1 MNSKGTLRYVFAS
14 SHTSQGFHTFIPEL
28 IAGLPRVYI
37 LKGAAGSGKST
48 FIRLLGEALYE
59 QGYEVEFWVSATDGI
74 SLDGVYLPQ
83 LQAAVVNGSL
93 PTPVDPEYPGSQAE
107 IINLGEYWD
116 KAAIDDHR
124 HNIVNQVETYQRHH
138 IQAISHL
145 KVASRLKEE
154 VKKTV
159 ASRLNLKKINQL
171 VEKLAGEI
179 MENQTAEKHYFASVV
194 TTEGMINYLDQIS
207 TDCRRR
213 YIFKGPTG
221 SGKSTV
227 IREVAERARQRGYLL
242 EYYHCGIEVE
252 NIVMV
257 IVPYLQLALI
267 DAGNIEI
274 GMRPWDII
282 IDMNIC
288 LDDGKID
295 YNDDIANENIRSIE
309 SLLLDAQ
316 NELQA
321 ADNAIKQI
329 KRIYSAAMDFDAID
343 DRRNQVREELTRRT
357 P

>member
-1 MNSKGTLRYVFAS
+1 MS
-14 SHTSQGFHTFIPEL
+14 
-28 IAGLPRVYI
+28 
-37 LKGAAGSGKST
+37 
-48 FIRLLGEALYE
+48 
-59 QGYEVEFWVSATDGI
+59 
-74 SLDGVYLPQ
+74 
-83 LQAAVVNGSL
+83 
-93 PTPVDPEYPGSQAE
+93 
-107 IINLGEYWD
+107 
-116 KAAIDDHR
+116 
-124 HNIVNQVETYQRHH
+124 
-138 IQAISHL
+138 
-145 KVASRLKEE
+145 
-154 VKKTV
+154 
-159 ASRLNLKKINQL
+159 
-171 VEKLAGEI
+171 
-179 MENQTAEKHYFASVV
+179 
-194 TTEGMINYLDQIS
+194 
-207 TDCRRR
+207 

-227 IREVAERARQRGYLL
+227 IREVAERARQKGYLL

-309 SLLLDAQ
+309 SLLLDVQ

-329 KRIYSAAMDFDAID
+329 KKVYSAAMDFGAID

-357 P
+357 T